1 MSGFKSPMD
10 NRKLSGQ
17 MNVMVKIIIGI
28 LLAWSTKE
36 KVERASGEKK
46 ARWVLKYKTHPL
58 ILLVGEPLES
68 YKRVKRAYFFEG
80 KVRNKVEVLP
90 ILWKRPRFRIKTAC
104 TTNFDKGWSGLHLLG
119 CCFEARVSF
128 PAALLVF
135 FSSLYLYAYLPSHLP
150 FPSLTL
156 QLMKPRDFLVLLTP
170 SWTYL
175 FSQKL
180 NIIYISLVLC
190 KCLFVYLIRRLHH
203 EGRVRI
209 FCSNFWA
216 WEKVSHEFMRTWRIT
231 NHWLVRPKNSVV
243 SARTL
248 LRGSWWIFWISMST
262 TKWGIASTHKF
273 SKWGVSNLATS
284 IEIDVPSIGQ
294 GRHPKE
300 IPLAPG
306 EGSR

>member
-1 MSGFKSPMD
+1 MSGMSGFKSPMD

-17 MNVMVKIIIGI
+17 MNVMVKIIIAI

-36 KVERASGEKK
+36 KVERASGGKK

-135 FSSLYLYAYLPSHLP
+135 FSSLYLYLAFQNMP
-150 FPSLTL
+150 L
-156 QLMKPRDFLVLLTP
+156 QLQHWHQDSFFDTP
-170 SWTYL
+170 INEAERFSRATYTLMSL
-175 FSQKL
+175 F
-180 NIIYISLVLC
+180 I
-190 KCLFVYLIRRLHH
+190 
-203 EGRVRI
+203 
-209 FCSNFWA
+209 
-216 WEKVSHEFMRTWRIT
+216 
-231 NHWLVRPKNSVV
+231 
-243 SARTL
+243 
-248 LRGSWWIFWISMST
+248 LRKT
-262 TKWGIASTHKF
+262 
-273 SKWGVSNLATS
+273 
-284 IEIDVPSIGQ
+284 
-294 GRHPKE
+294 
-300 IPLAPG
+300 
-306 EGSR
+306 